1 VACFLEHR
9 LARCRFCVE
18 SRAQSL
24 AGSCIVPTV
33 VLPRHS
39 SLAVLEP
46 LSVAALAC
54 CFFCFAGSC
63 QPASRF
69 GCLCLALRSHRLTD
83 SQTPKTP
90 PRQSSGQSE
99 VQRVHSG
106 SRDLGSCGTR
116 SASCS
121 PLFYSPNSPDLPP
134 QVVSTAS
141 AQTLSKSSHSL
152 SLNNFVLS
160 TVPTPYR

>member
-1 VACFLEHR
+1 MACFLEHR

-63 QPASRF
+63 QPAARPV
-69 GCLCLALRSHRLTD
+69 ALVASARLSDLTG
-83 SQTPKTP
+83 SQTLRP
-90 PRQSSGQSE
+90 PRLPQGKASGQSE

-134 QVVSTAS
+134 PSSQHCQCPNSLQVQS
-141 AQTLSKSSHSL
+141 QL
-152 SLNNFVLS
+152 
-160 TVPTPYR
+160 VP